1 MFAKAQK
8 QSAVMV
14 TVVII
19 TLEWYINKCSL
30 ALVTYLKSQQLLY
43 EFYLVNMK
51 VFILVVIILM
61 TVDASLLKG
70 NLKKKVL
77 QELLLMKLKDE
88 IHEKTGKIRA
98 IHSVKYAPK

>member
-1 MFAKAQK
+1 MFSGTSYFPQK
-8 QSAVMV
+8 SVSFV
-14 TVVII
+14 
-19 TLEWYINKCSL
+19 
-30 ALVTYLKSQQLLY
+30 
-43 EFYLVNMK
+43 FYLVNMK

-88 IHEKTGKIRA
+88 IHEETGKIYS
-98 IHSVKYAPK
+98 IHSVKYSQK